1 MEPDIAE
8 GSGLRHIVGN
18 CGLQMSYLSDF
29 GKLKLRLHYKRKT
42 AKLVLHLICEPIN
55 VQSCALYHIKGINEF
70 YNNNLFQRKSD
81 RKN

>member
-1 MEPDIAE
+1 
-8 GSGLRHIVGN
+8 
-18 CGLQMSYLSDF
+18 MSYVSDV
-29 GKLKLRLHYKRKT
+29 GKLKLRLHYERDTPKS
-42 AKLVLHLICEPIN
+42 VLRLIFEPIN

>member
-18 CGLQMSYLSDF
+18 CGLQMSYVSDVV
-29 GKLKLRLHYKRKT
+29 KLKLRLHYERDTPKS
-42 AKLVLHLICEPIN
+42 VLRLIFEPIN

-70 YNNNLFQRKSD
+70 YKYNVSTQE
-81 RKN
+81 